1 MIGANVKLEK
11 LRALRNQLNIKQDS
25 FDSLQQQVLE
35 ISDGDMG
42 TIPGKKI
49 QFLTHSYSSTRKKA
63 NDQIR
68 NLENLVHQYE
78 IYQSSKSDLR
88 KWTKD
93 VVQRITDIEKTLA
106 EVTSM
111 EECQEVV
118 AEIETILIE
127 KQEGEV
133 RVHVVLGKGKSESI
147 FTSKAVI
154 CYRKIPN
161 VALFT
166 IDQNKHS

>member
-1 MIGANVKLEK
+1 MTQTTGANAKLEK

-49 QFLTHSYSSTRKKA
+49 QLLTHSYSSTRKKA

-133 RVHVVLGKGKSESI
+133 RVHVVLGKGKSE
-147 FTSKAVI
+147 
-154 CYRKIPN
+154 C
-161 VALFT
+161 
-166 IDQNKHS
+166 

>member
-1 MIGANVKLEK
+1 M
-11 LRALRNQLNIKQDS
+11 
-25 FDSLQQQVLE
+25 
-35 ISDGDMG
+35 
-42 TIPGKKI
+42 
-49 QFLTHSYSSTRKKA
+49 THSYSSTRKKA

-68 NLENLVHQYE
+68 HLENHVHQYE

-127 KQEGEV
+127 KQEQEV
-133 RVHVVLGKGKSESI
+133 RVHVVLEKKKE
-147 FTSKAVI
+147 
-154 CYRKIPN
+154 
-161 VALFT
+161 
-166 IDQNKHS
+166 